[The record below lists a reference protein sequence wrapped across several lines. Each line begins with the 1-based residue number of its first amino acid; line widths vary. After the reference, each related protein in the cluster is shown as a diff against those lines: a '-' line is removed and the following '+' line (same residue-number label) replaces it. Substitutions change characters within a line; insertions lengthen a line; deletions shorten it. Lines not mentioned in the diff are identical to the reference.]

1 MSGKGYRR
9 AFFASPAFFCSAMSH
24 GATLPRPG
32 CMNPQPQT
40 LKRLIAALLALTM
53 GGNGVAMLAA
63 GHWWYGA
70 VAGVPETGPFN
81 PHFVKD
87 IGAAYVVVGAAFAWL
102 AARPSPLAK
111 GASLAAALFLVLHAS
126 IHLVAAF
133 GDPAGLAD
141 LIRDF
146 PGVILPALLAV
157 WVAAA
162 YPAKETDH
170 AQSLA

>member
-1 MSGKGYRR
+1 
-9 AFFASPAFFCSAMSH
+9 MSH
-24 GATLPRPG
+24 SATLPRLG

-40 LKRLIAALLALTM
+40 LKRLVAALLGLTM
-53 GGNGVAMLAA
+53 GGNGVVMLAA
-63 GHWWYGA
+63 GRWWYGV

-87 IGAAYVVVGAAFAWL
+87 IGAAYFVVGVAFAWL
-102 AARPSPLAK
+102 AARPSPVAG
-111 GASLAAALFLVLHAS
+111 GAALAAALFLALHAA

-133 GDPAGLAD
+133 GDLAGLAD
-141 LIRDF
+141 LVRDF

-162 YPAKETDH
+162 YPAKETYH
-170 AQSLA
+170 AQSPA